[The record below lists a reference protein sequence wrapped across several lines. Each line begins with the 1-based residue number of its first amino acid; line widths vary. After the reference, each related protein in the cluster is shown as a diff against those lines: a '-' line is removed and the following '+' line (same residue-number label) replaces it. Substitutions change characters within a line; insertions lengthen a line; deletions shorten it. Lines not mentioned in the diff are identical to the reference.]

1 MATAIA
7 ATNPTLMDFAKV
19 TEPDGGITTDL
30 VEMLK
35 QDNPILEDATV
46 MEANGGMYHRSS
58 VRTGMPEPTWR
69 MFYQGV
75 LPTKSTYAQVDEPIG
90 MMEARSQVDMDLA
103 DMSSNPNQFRLL
115 EAAGHIVGMNQAM
128 IESLLYGAVSTS
140 PQKFNG
146 IMPRYSSKSTTVATS
161 ENIIDAGGTGSDNAS
176 ILVVNWSPRS
186 VFLVFPKG
194 TQAGLQ
200 RTDLGTNHHA
210 TPPDGSSGEFSAY
223 EEKFTWKCGLVVRDW
238 RHIVRIANIDV
249 SNLTEQSNPA
259 AILELLAVAV
269 DKLPSTG
276 GGSRTVIYVNRT
288 ISTMLRIQTMKQ
300 SNVLVTPGREEG
312 MQKRSFDDIQIRKLD
327 QLLNT
332 ETRVT

>member
-115 EAAGHIVGMNQAM
+115 EAAGHIEGMNQAM
-128 IESLLYGAVSTS
+128 IETLLYGAVSTS

-249 SNLTEQSNPA
+249 SNLIAQSNAA
-259 AILELLAVAV
+259 AILELLAIAM
-269 DKLPSTG
+269 DKFPDDGMG
-276 GGSRTVIYVNRT
+276 GRRVIYVPRT
-288 ISTMLRIQTMKQ
+288 VSSMLRIQTMKQ
-300 SNVLVTPGREEG
+300 ANVQLTVGGEEG
-312 MQKRSFDDIQIRKLD
+312 RKKVRFDDVPIEKLD
-327 QLLNT
+327 QLLLT
-332 ETRVT
+332 ESRVT

>member
-7 ATNPTLMDFAKV
+7 ATNPTLMDVAKV

-30 VEMLK
+30 VEMLR

-46 MEANGGMYHRSS
+46 LEANGGMYHRSS
-58 VRTGMPEPTWR
+58 IRTGMPEPTWR

-75 LPTKSTYAQVDEPIG
+75 LPVKSTYAQVDEPIG
-90 MMEARSQVDMDLA
+90 MMEARSQVDQDLA
-103 DMSSNPNQFRLL
+103 EMSANPQQFRLL
-115 EAAGHIVGMNQAM
+115 EAGGIIEGMNQAM
-128 IESLLYGAVSTS
+128 VETVLYGSVSTS

-146 IMPRYSSKSTTVATS
+146 LLPRFASKSATVASS
-161 ENIIDAGGTGSDNAS
+161 ENVIDAGGTGSDNTS
-176 ILVVNWSPRS
+176 ILVVHWSPRT
-186 VFLVFPKG
+186 VFLTYPKG
-194 TQAGLQ
+194 STAGLQ
-200 RTDLGTNHHA
+200 RTDLGLNHHA
-210 TPPDGSSGEFSAY
+210 TPPDASSGEFSAY

-238 RHIVRIANIDV
+238 RYVVRIANIDV

-269 DKLPSTG
+269 DKIPSTG
-276 GGSRTVIYVNRT
+276 GGGRTVIYVNRT
-288 ISTMLRIQTMKQ
+288 VSTMLRIQTMKQ

-312 MQKRSFDDIQIRKLD
+312 MQKRSFDEIQIRKLD